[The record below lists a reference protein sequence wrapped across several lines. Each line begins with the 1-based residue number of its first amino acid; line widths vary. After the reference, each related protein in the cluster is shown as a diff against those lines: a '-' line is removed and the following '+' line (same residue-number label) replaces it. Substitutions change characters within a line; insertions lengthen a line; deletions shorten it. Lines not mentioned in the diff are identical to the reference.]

1 VPCACLRACQVFL
14 LALRFLSHPLILLKF
29 LQVIIFFSFYDMG
42 SCHLSMPL
50 YNFCSWSLVWS
61 LQAVKTGDTIFIGQ
75 YLFTGSETTSV
86 WLEVSNFIEA
96 CHVTYF
102 SRQACLSQIIII
114 SLM

>member
-1 VPCACLRACQVFL
+1 MSSIFVNSTFPKSSFDSFEIFA
-14 LALRFLSHPLILLKF
+14 SHF
-29 LQVIIFFSFYDMG
+29 FFSFYDMG